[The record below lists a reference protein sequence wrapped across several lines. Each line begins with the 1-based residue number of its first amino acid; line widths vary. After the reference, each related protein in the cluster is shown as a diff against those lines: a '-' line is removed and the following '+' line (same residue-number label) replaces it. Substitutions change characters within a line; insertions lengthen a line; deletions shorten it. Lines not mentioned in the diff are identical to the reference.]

1 MTNEEKD
8 TIDEEKLIAAMLK
21 LEEDFW
27 KVLVQSKDELPMIAS
42 AAICLKVALKIYKSV
57 LAHDD
62 VESLLAVALETTP
75 PLLGQE
81 FPDPKVLH

>member
-1 MTNEEKD
+1 M
-8 TIDEEKLIAAMLK
+8 IDEEKLIAAMLK

-27 KVLVQSKDELPMIAS
+27 KVLVQTKDALPMVAS

-62 VESLLAVALETTP
+62 VERLLAVALETTP